1 MPAVT
6 RAIANALA
14 PQAIFV
20 FGSVARGTAGANSDV
35 DLMVIDDFER
45 KGRDRM
51 TTLGLAYE
59 ALAGIRIPVDLLVV
73 TPAEYAQWK
82 DSRFNVIGVCAQQG
96 RVVYGRV

>member
-6 RAIANALA
+6 HAIAQALA
-14 PQAIFV
+14 PQAILV
-20 FGSVARGTAGANSDV
+20 FGSVARGTAGQNSDV

-51 TTLGLAYE
+51 ATLGLAYD
-59 ALAGIRIPVDLLVV
+59 ALAGIRVPVDLLVV